1 VTKCTALLRIVL
13 RILLLYS
20 ITPFFCR
27 WRSIVSE
34 KQKPSAF
41 GWSTEGSDRV
51 WLEHVTALIRYY
63 FSRAL
68 SDNGERVDL

>member
-1 VTKCTALLRIVL
+1 LTIDRVGKAET
-13 RILLLYS
+13 
-20 ITPFFCR
+20 
-27 WRSIVSE
+27 
-34 KQKPSAF
+34 F
-41 GWSTEGSDRV
+41 GFRLVATEGSDRV